1 MKEHIKILLPYATA
15 VGVIWLGYHVIEVN
29 NQQRKL
35 IAAQQVIEAPNG
47 ARKKTA
53 GDIVT
58 FLEDLSSGKEGSQ
71 Q

>member
-35 IAAQQVIEAPNG
+35 IAAQQIIEASHG
-47 ARKKTA
+47 TRKKTA

-58 FLEDLSSGKEGSQ
+58 LLEDLSSGKEGSQ